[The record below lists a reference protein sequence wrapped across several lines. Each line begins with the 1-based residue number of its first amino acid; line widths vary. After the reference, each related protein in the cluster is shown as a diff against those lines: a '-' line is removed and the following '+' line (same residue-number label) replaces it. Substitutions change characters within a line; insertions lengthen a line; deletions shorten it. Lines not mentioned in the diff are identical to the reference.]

1 MTDKTYPTAVLIKEP
16 TNLAERW
23 QDAEMHS
30 GFIDATYQFR
40 HYAMIE
46 SGTGFVAGAS
56 KIRVLTYIYSPLP
69 RNVNAIF
76 GHDDRLL
83 VRLNDATVAEIPD
96 RSGFGPAHLNLKF
109 HSGWNKLDL
118 VIYNGENVNWRWS
131 GISLAFDR
139 KVSHD
144 LRFASELPAPHAS
157 PKKNCQI
164 SSCR

>member
-1 MTDKTYPTAVLIKEP
+1 
-16 TNLAERW
+16 
-23 QDAEMHS
+23 MHS

-56 KIRVLTYIYSPLP
+56 KVRMVTYIYSPSL

-83 VRLNDATVAEIPD
+83 VRLNDVTVAEIPD

-109 HSGWNKLDL
+109 HRGWNKLDL
-118 VIYNGENVNWRWS
+118 VIYNDENVNWRWS

-144 LRFASELPAPHAS
+144 LRFASEFLHLIRAKKKLPR
-157 PKKNCQI
+157 
-164 SSCR
+164 SSSDRELPTQLLSTGLLRSNFTVSA